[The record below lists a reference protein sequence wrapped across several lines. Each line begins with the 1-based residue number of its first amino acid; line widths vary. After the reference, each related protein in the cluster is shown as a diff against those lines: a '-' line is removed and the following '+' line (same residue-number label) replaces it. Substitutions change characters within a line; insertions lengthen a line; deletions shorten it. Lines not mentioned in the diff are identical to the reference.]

1 MNNLVT
7 FVKVNKGTIGKTTL
21 IVAGVVVTGLAARKA
36 IKKLKNGKEM
46 KAQFCNQDEEAPS
59 EEM

>member
-46 KAQFCNQDEEAPS
+46 KANFCNQEEVPS